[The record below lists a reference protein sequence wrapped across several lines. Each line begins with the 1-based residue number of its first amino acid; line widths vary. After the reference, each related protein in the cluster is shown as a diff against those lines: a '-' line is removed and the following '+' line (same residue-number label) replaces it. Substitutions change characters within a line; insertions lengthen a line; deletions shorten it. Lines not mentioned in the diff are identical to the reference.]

1 MATEPAEAR
10 LARLEGGYEQ
20 IDRRL
25 GSLDER
31 LGRLEVKVDALGQ
44 RLDAKIDGVASELRR
59 GLGALG
65 SRMHTVL
72 RGIIVAILV
81 PILIRVF
88 FP

>member
-25 GSLDER
+25 ASMDER
-31 LGRLEVKVDALGQ
+31 MGRLETKVDALGH
-44 RLDAKIDGVASELRR
+44 RLDSKIDTVTSELRR
-59 GLGALG
+59 ELGTVG
-65 SRMHTVL
+65 SRVHTVL
-72 RGIIVAILV
+72 YGIIIAVLV